1 MDNFVLRNN
10 FDYKK
15 LSIEKVILRMVIWKV
30 MMLIILKIEEMVI
43 VRTSRKKMD
52 ESA

>member
-15 LSIEKVILRMVIWKV
+15 LFTKKV
-30 MMLIILKIEEMVI
+30 MILIIQKIEEMVN
-43 VRTSRKKMD
+43 VHTSRKKKV

>member
-15 LSIEKVILRMVIWKV
+15 FSQVLFIG
-30 MMLIILKIEEMVI
+30 
-43 VRTSRKKMD
+43 KKTFYKKGYFKNGYMEGYD
-52 ESA
+52 VNYSED